1 MYPHKYGEFADM
13 QISEIKEVLRKR
25 IFFLL
30 LVAEDYKINQGTKYP
45 EINLMQANTTLL
57 WRISGL
63 NDLLGN
69 PLELVTVLS
78 LLEEPKNIIPEDLNF
93 ATFNYAKYR
102 KLILDAGAEIMKI
115 VCPPEKQGAN
125 NAPSE

>member
-1 MYPHKYGEFADM
+1 MYPHKYGEFTDM

-30 LVAEDYKINQGTKYP
+30 LVAEDLEAKVKFP
-45 EINLMQANTTLL
+45 EVDLEQANTTLL

-63 NDLLGN
+63 NDLLGK
-69 PLELVTVLS
+69 PTELVTVLS
-78 LLEEPKNIIPEDLNF
+78 LLEEARNTIYQNF
-93 ATFNYAKYR
+93 DFAKYR

-115 VCPPEKQGAN
+115 ADTPKKEV
-125 NAPSE
+125 